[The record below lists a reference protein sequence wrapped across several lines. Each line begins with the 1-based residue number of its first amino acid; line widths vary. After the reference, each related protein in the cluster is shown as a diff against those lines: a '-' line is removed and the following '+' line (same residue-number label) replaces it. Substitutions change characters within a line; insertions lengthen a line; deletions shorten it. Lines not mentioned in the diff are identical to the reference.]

1 MFFFFLFYF
10 FEIMNLIK
18 LSNNKF
24 TNKNI
29 LLNKIPYTNLNKNI
43 ILLDISQY
51 TKEKLLHLYY
61 HNNNILYDYSEKF
74 VVNSFEQVSQ
84 STYKAIVHGISYYVT
99 GMIFISQPTKLY
111 IDFYN
116 KEIKKT
122 INVLTINITKQNYY
136 FYISELIEKKSG
148 GSWSDGSYVIVRIES
163 SVSDSYIDCSKL
175 YLISWVY

>member
-1 MFFFFLFYF
+1 MFFFLFYF

-24 TNKNI
+24 TNKYISNQY
-29 LLNKIPYTNLNKNI
+29 IPYTDLNKNI
-43 ILLDISQY
+43 TLLDISQH

-84 STYKAIVHGISYYVT
+84 STYKAIVHGISYYIT